1 MEEKPVSLQS
11 DEMRPVLA
19 WKDAIED
26 NLPPAAGKEFAS
38 SWSSKRVKDPARVY
52 GRMVAWQLE
61 DPVYGLKN
69 LASVRK
75 DKDLLSF
82 LEEIS
87 VMHKKEAQGM
97 PVSQE
102 EFQELGERV
111 LEAWAFKGEQKKKER
126 AAFARKW
133 AWLGARK
140 WAWISSRAWT
150 RAWNWLIAATG
161 PKRYS
166 SATNLILAWSGAWKW
181 PRIWESPWKRLDVL
195 ALRFLEEMEAP
206 ADRPAATD

>member
-75 DKDLLSF
+75 DKDPLSF

-126 AAFARKW
+126 AIQTAMNGCLHEKGYEIAGWERVRKSPAARKD
-133 AWLGARK
+133 
-140 WAWISSRAWT
+140 
-150 RAWNWLIAATG
+150 IA
-161 PKRYS
+161 
-166 SATNLILAWSGAWKW
+166 SAN
-181 PRIWESPWKRLDVL
+181 
-195 ALRFLEEMEAP
+195 
-206 ADRPAATD
+206 